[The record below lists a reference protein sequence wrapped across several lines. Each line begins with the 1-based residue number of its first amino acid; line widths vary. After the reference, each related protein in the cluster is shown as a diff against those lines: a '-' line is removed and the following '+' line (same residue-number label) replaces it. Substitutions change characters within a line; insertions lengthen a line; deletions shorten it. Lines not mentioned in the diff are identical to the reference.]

1 MLQCV
6 ECGTKI
12 DIDNKQGE
20 RIECD
25 GCGIELEIVG
35 DTLIGLQL
43 GPPEE

>member
-6 ECGTKI
+6 ECGSRI
-12 DIDNKQGE
+12 YAEVIEGN

-25 GCGIELEIVG
+25 ACGIELEMAG
-35 DTLIGLQL
+35 NKLIGLQL

>member
-6 ECGTKI
+6 ECGSRINTENM
-12 DIDNKQGE
+12 DGE

-25 GCGIELEIVG
+25 ACGIELEIV
-35 DTLIGLQL
+35 DNILIGLQL